1 MPRQDSFLA
10 IADALRA
17 RQSFVV
23 LSHHHPDGDA
33 YGSQLA
39 VAHCLRAL
47 GKDVTVWNEDGML
60 EKYAF
65 LPGSEAVVSPS
76 VGEGAALHEFDC
88 LVALDCSTFMRLGR
102 PLRALK
108 EVGFQINLDH
118 HYTNEGY
125 GDLVHID
132 ATAPATAQLLH
143 EFFVAENLPY
153 TPEMAACLFVGLST
167 DTGSFQYRGVN
178 ARTFEVAADLARRGA
193 DTAALSQAC
202 YDRQPLR
209 RVRLLREFLNEMD
222 LTADGQ
228 IATTAL
234 TIEMKE
240 RLGVQS
246 SDTEDLVNHLRSI
259 DTVVVAGYFEEIR
272 TGSGQPAV
280 RMSLRS
286 KSDAVDVSA
295 VCAQFGGGGH
305 RLAAG
310 ARPLGELAEV
320 RRNVVAAVEAALAG
334 ARG

>member
-1 MPRQDSFLA
+1 MPSLRQDSFA
-10 IADALRA
+10 CIAAALLA

-47 GKDVTVWNEDGML
+47 GKDVMVWNEDGMT

-65 LPGSEAVVSPS
+65 LPGSELVTSPA
-76 VGEGAALHEFDC
+76 VGEGAPLHEFDC
-88 LVALDCSTFMRLGR
+88 LVALDCSTFARLGR

-108 EVGFQINLDH
+108 SVGFQVNLDH
-118 HYTNEGY
+118 HFTNEGY

-132 ATAPATAQLLH
+132 DSAPATAQLLH
-143 EFFVAENLPY
+143 EFFVAERLPY
-153 TPEMAACLFVGLST
+153 TPEMAANLFVGLST

-209 RVRLLREFLNEMD
+209 RVKLLREMLND
-222 LTADGQ
+222 LELTPDGRV
-228 IATTAL
+228 ATTSL
-234 TIEMKE
+234 SLE
-240 RLGVQS
+240 RKAGLGLQP

-259 DTVVVAGYFEEIR
+259 DTVVVAGYLEEIR

-320 RRNVVAAVEAALAG
+320 RRAVIAAVEAALP
-334 ARG
+334 